1 MGLVRKQAL
10 TGLITSNAKRLGPL
24 EKTLRAQAKSSPT
37 LGSPILTPKAYR
49 GHDYQIAGRAFD
61 FWLRGFLA
69 VRYGG
74 VAEAQ
79 TVNELVVNDPTWQG
93 YLNEATVT
101 YDDGRI
107 VTMRTELVDA
117 VQARRQ
123 AIRKGAIDTEA
134 FFENCVT
141 NAMAEGLYRSGEMT
155 NLGSH
160 PDNVIADLRALA
172 NAATD
177 RQAFFDGAGLDLNPM
192 FPHQTIAADG
202 DFAIGPRLVEL
213 KTVKDQL
220 PPLVFCQVV
229 SYALLEA
236 WERGCDVRSLRYREV
251 AVYSARHALFAIVD
265 LHGGDGLL
273 SDLRAFLQEA
283 SDKQRAFQLTPAGR
297 VTVP

>member
-1 MGLVRKQAL
+1 MELVRKQPL
-10 TGLITSNAKRLGPL
+10 TGLLTSNAKRLGPL
-24 EKTLRAQAKSSPT
+24 EKTLRAQAKWSPALSSP
-37 LGSPILTPKAYR
+37 LVAPKAYR

-74 VAEAQ
+74 VSEGP
-79 TVNELVVNDPTWQG
+79 TVNELVLNDPTWQG
-93 YLNEATVT
+93 YLDEATVT
-101 YDDGRI
+101 YDDGRV
-107 VTMRTELVDA
+107 VTMKTELTDA

-123 AIRKGAIDTEA
+123 AIRDGKIHTEE
-134 FFENCVT
+134 FFENCIT
-141 NAMAEGLYRSGEMT
+141 NAMAEGLYRSGDMT

-160 PDNVIADLRALA
+160 PDNVMADLRALA
-172 NAATD
+172 KAATD
-177 RQAFFDGAGLDLNPM
+177 RQAYFDGADLDLNPV

-213 KTVKDQL
+213 KTVKEDL
-220 PPLVFCQVV
+220 TPLVFCQVV

-236 WERGCDVRSLRYREV
+236 WDRGCDVRSLRYREV
-251 AVYSARHALFAIVD
+251 GVYSARHGLFGIVD

-273 SDLRAFLQEA
+273 SDLRTFLQEA

-297 VTVP
+297 VTVA